1 MRRWY
6 KRSLVRY
13 STPTL
18 KFLLLSV
25 GALGLAGFTK
35 LAEMT
40 SNLFI
45 AALGRSEHLNWAS
58 YVYVILA
65 FAMTFVIVAIV
76 ERVTRSDERH
86 IRYLI
91 IKRLCKY
98 KYGNPLHLKDGELEP
113 KIQVHKTDIGY
124 RVRVSCPSVE
134 FEKVASLDTVISD
147 CLRGRFEGFS
157 VVGKEEDVACRY
169 VDYFLDDEEANAEKQ
184 TVYHSLEDM
193 KR

>member
-1 MRRWY
+1 M
-6 KRSLVRY
+6 RY

-25 GALGLAGFTK
+25 GALGLAGFIK

-45 AALGRSEHLNWAS
+45 VALGRSEHLSGSS

-65 FAMTFVIVAIV
+65 FAVSFIIVAIV

-98 KYGNPLHLKDGELEP
+98 EYGNPLRLRDGELEP
-113 KIQVHKTDIGY
+113 KVQVQKADIGY
-124 RVRVSCPSVE
+124 RVRVACPSAD
-134 FEKVASLDTVISD
+134 FEKVASLESVISD
-147 CLRGRFEGFS
+147 CLRGRFEGLA
-157 VVGKEEDVACRY
+157 VVSKEEDVACRY
-169 VDYFLDDEEANAEKQ
+169 VDYFLDDEEANAVRQ

-193 KR
+193 RR